1 MEDGLPFRVIDRS
14 GRNLHWVLINDK
26 RANTVREFYESEAC
40 RIVVCPRVNVKPL
53 DGLVLHMGPQDIVS
67 RPCYG
72 EGRDGFF
79 RLKDEVH
86 EWLVNAGL
94 ERAYQFEFRYANG
107 SKEPGWYVGFLDKD
121 QATLFKLAWGV

>member
-1 MEDGLPFRVIDRS
+1 MEDGRPFRVIDPS
-14 GRNLHWVLINDK
+14 GRNLHWVLINDQ
-26 RANTVREFYESEAC
+26 RANTVREFYESDAC
-40 RIVVCPRVNVKPL
+40 RIVVCPRRN
-53 DGLVLHMGPQDIVS
+53 GEFGTQDLVS
-67 RPCYG
+67 RPCFS

-107 SKEPGWYVGFLDKD
+107 SMEPGWHVGFLDKNS
-121 QATLFKLAWGV
+121 AMLFKLAWGL